1 MTGPVG
7 YYVHHAGSGHGALG
21 SALSTVLGEGL
32 VGLGSGGR
40 PPGWRGGWIDLPPD
54 DRPPVAADPT
64 RGGAWHWVPPGHA
77 GFTDRM
83 RAIASWVAD
92 ARPAALV
99 TDVSC
104 EVTVLGA
111 LLGVPTVAVL
121 LAGRRDDR
129 PHRLAWDSADA
140 LVGPWPAGHREPWTD
155 PWADRLTPLGLVS
168 RFDDRPV
175 PPPPASDRHVV
186 VLRPGG
192 DHRFDDAAVAVAARV
207 TAPAGW
213 RWTVIGGPGARV
225 EDPWPVLV
233 EATVVVAAAGLAS
246 VAEIAAARRPAVLLP
261 QPRPFAE
268 QDALARH
275 LDGVAPVVV
284 ADRWPAAADWP
295 AVLARAAALDPARWD
310 PLHDRG
316 GAARFAAVVA
326 SVAVGADRV
335 SPAGGAES
343 GRRCPTSPLS
353 TARPGPS
360 PTPSAPP
367 SPRTSTPTSPSSGAG
382 SPG

>member
-1 MTGPVG
+1 M
-7 YYVHHAGSGHGALG
+7 
-21 SALSTVLGEGL
+21 
-32 VGLGSGGR
+32 R
-40 PPGWRGGWIDLPPD
+40 RI
-54 DRPPVAADPT
+54 AA
-64 RGGAWHWVPPGHA
+64 
-77 GFTDRM
+77 
-83 RAIASWVAD
+83 WVAE

-104 EVTVLGA
+104 EVAVLGA
-111 LLGVPTVAVL
+111 LLGVPTVAVV

-140 LVGPWPAGHREPWTD
+140 LVGPWPAGHREPWTE

-168 RFDDRPV
+168 RFDDRPA
-175 PPPPASDRHVV
+175 PPPPATDRHVV
-186 VLRPGG
+186 VLRPRG
-192 DHRFDDAAVAVAARV
+192 DHRFDDAAIATAARA
-207 TAPAGW
+207 TAPHGW
-213 RWTVIGGPGARV
+213 RWTVVGAPDAHV
-225 EDPWPVLV
+225 EDPWDLLV

-246 VAEIAAARRPAVLLP
+246 VSEIAAARRPAVLLP

-268 QDALARH
+268 QEALAGH

-284 ADRWPAAADWP
+284 AAGWPAAADWP

-310 PLHDRG
+310 PLHDRA
-316 GAARFAAVVA
+316 GAARFAAVIA
-326 SVAVGADRV
+326 SVASDSGRV
-335 SPAGGAES
+335 SPAGGEES

-360 PTPSAPP
+360 PTWSAPP
-367 SPRTSTPTSPSSGAG
+367 SPRTSTPTSPSSEVG